1 MVSYEANT
9 RKPQGSH
16 MCISQL
22 KKTITPPEMEE
33 KKENMF
39 VLFLH
44 LPSDHLSLTLKIIFR
59 MSGFESIAY

>member
-16 MCISQL
+16 MRISQL
-22 KKTITPPEMEE
+22 KKTIIPSEVEE
-33 KKENMF
+33 KKNMF

-44 LPSDHLSLTLKIIFR
+44 LLSDHLSLTLKIIFR
-59 MSGFESIAY
+59 MSRFESVAY